1 MNLFVG
7 LNFSV
12 FLLKMDATALHY
24 ENQKLVQQLEA
35 QKSEMHVLEAK
46 FKELRNEQSSYD
58 NTLISLDKM
67 WNQVLS
73 SESHFM
79 VLFWFVMLLTN
90 IC

>member
-1 MNLFVG
+1 
-7 LNFSV
+7 
-12 FLLKMDATALHY
+12 MDATALHY

-35 QKSEMHVLEAK
+35 QKSEMHLLEAK

-73 SESHFM
+73 SESCKLCFM
-79 VLFWFVMLLTN
+79 VLFRFVILLTN